1 MRNTVAMEKIEC
13 ISFRD
18 LMDMEFPQ
26 VPERPMTAADVAT
39 MEDLTWTA
47 LVERQ
52 PLLAELAH
60 RCASADSG
68 MNEHFCANE
77 LWYNQFKPKLLELVG
92 WEADTMTRCS
102 GPTRRTSLPT
112 STVTTCFPG
121 AAGAS
126 ACSLGPTSTS
136 GAATSGLARVARSK
150 HHLHSIDVP
159 GIQDS
164 ILPFPLGRS

>member
-1 MRNTVAMEKIEC
+1 MDTIEC
-13 ISFRD
+13 ISFGD
-18 LMDMEFPQ
+18 LMDMEFPE

-92 WEADTMTRCS
+92 WEADTDDLVLRSHEAYELAYEHCYDLLPRC
-102 GPTRRTSLPT
+102 RTCQCL
-112 STVTTCFPG
+112 
-121 AAGAS
+121 
-126 ACSLGPTSTS
+126 
-136 GAATSGLARVARSK
+136 
-150 HHLHSIDVP
+150 
-159 GIQDS
+159 
-164 ILPFPLGRS
+164 

>member
-1 MRNTVAMEKIEC
+1 MTMDTIEC
-13 ISFRD
+13 ISFGDFMD
-18 LMDMEFPQ
+18 LEFPE

-47 LVERQ
+47 LVGRQ

-60 RCASADSG
+60 RCASADSWT
-68 MNEHFCANE
+68 NEHFCANE
-77 LWYNQFKPKLLELVG
+77 LWYDDLKPTLLELVG

-102 GPTRRTSLPT
+102 GPGRRTSLPT
-112 STVTTCFPG
+112 RTVTTCFPG

-136 GAATSGLARVARSK
+136 GAATSGLARVTRSK